1 MAALLEE
8 VLKEKKDIFAL
19 ENGHLSP
26 DEYHQRWEQETQ
38 NLATLLRAPPTRH
51 ANVQSSNHE
60 PQHADSAGL
69 AAGSHDCVSLHKQ
82 TRELLLLTPT

>member
-8 VLKEKKDIFAL
+8 VLRERKDVFAL

-26 DEYHQRWEQETQ
+26 AEYHRRWEQETQ

-51 ANVQSSNHE
+51 ANVQSSNNE
-60 PQHADSAGL
+60 LQHADSIRL
-69 AAGSHDCVSLHKQ
+69 AAESRDCVSLQ
-82 TRELLLLTPT
+82 TQMRELLLLTPT